1 MKDLPRAAEGSWN
14 GMLLALALACGGACS
29 SSSPPGGP
37 GGAAGAALGG
47 AGGAGPASLGQ
58 GGHALVGQ
66 IFESASTNSRS
77 MKVEIFADASAER
90 TLGPPTPLEEQTD
103 GGLGPLDGTPKSFPP
118 GSTEGLVFLQA
129 LAGVNDLSTIPIR
142 RSCTKSI
149 SFGTTTTVRANGT
162 TSGDLQCIDSES
174 DAGRVT
180 AGEALH
186 DACRTLERSD

>member
-1 MKDLPRAAEGSWN
+1 M
-14 GMLLALALACGGACS
+14 MLALALACSSACS
-29 SSSPPGGP
+29 SSSPPGGSGGAAGAGP
-37 GGAAGAALGG
+37 GGAGAALGG

-58 GGHALVGQ
+58 GGHALVGE

-77 MKVEIFADASAER
+77 IKVEIFADASAER
-90 TLGPPTPLEEQTD
+90 TIGPPTQIEEQTD

-118 GSTEGLVFLQA
+118 GSTEALVFLQA
-129 LAGVNDLSTIPIR
+129 LTGVNDLSAIPIR
-142 RSCTKSI
+142 RNCTKSN

-174 DAGRVT
+174 DAGDVT

-186 DACRTLERSD
+186 DACHALERSD